1 MNTPAIKIVGAGLL
15 GTSLG
20 LALKKHGITAG
31 LTDQSKAN
39 LRLAIEYGAGVE
51 ASAEPDLIIVCVPPD
66 LTAEVVAR
74 ELSAHPNATVTDVAS
89 TKAEIATSVQELSI
103 EHSRYIGS
111 HPMAGREKGGPG
123 KARADLFFARPWVI
137 TTNSD
142 TDPARL
148 EQVRDLALRL
158 GALPKVMTTQEHD
171 AAVAMVSHL
180 PQLAASLTAA
190 RLTEARPEQL
200 ELAGQG
206 LRDTTRIAASD
217 PDLWIQILSQNS
229 SEVAPL
235 LKLLASDL
243 TELSESLENPELNGS
258 LAKLHALLERGNQ
271 GASKI
276 PGKHGGKYAEYELVT
291 VIIDDSPGALASL
304 LTFIGAIDVNIEDLK
319 LEHSPGAEI
328 GLVELQVLPR
338 SAKQLIDSLTEAGWR
353 LV

>member
-39 LRLAIEYGAGVE
+39 LRLAIEYGAGIE
-51 ASAEPDLIIVCVPPD
+51 ASGDPDLVVVCVPPD

-74 ELSAHPNATVTDVAS
+74 ELAAHPDATVTDVAS
-89 TKAEIATSVQELSI
+89 TKGVIEFAVRELSTQ
-103 EHSRYIGS
+103 HQRYIGS

-137 TTNSD
+137 TTNPDS
-142 TDPARL
+142 DPARL
-148 EQVRDLALRL
+148 EQIRDLALRL
-158 GALPKVMTTQEHD
+158 GALPQVMSAAEHD

-180 PQLAASLTAA
+180 PQLAASLLAS
-190 RLTEARPEQL
+190 RLTQAKPDQL

-229 SEVAPL
+229 SEIAPL

-243 TELSESLENPELNGS
+243 AELSESLENPEQNGS

-271 GASKI
+271 GVAKI

-291 VIIDDSPGALASL
+291 VIIDDSPGSLAGL
-304 LTFIGAIDVNIEDLK
+304 LTFIGDIDVNIEDLK

-328 GLVELQVLPR
+328 GLVELQVLPQA
-338 SAKQLIDSLTEAGWR
+338 AKQLIQSLTAAGWR

>member
-1 MNTPAIKIVGAGLL
+1 
-15 GTSLG
+15 
-20 LALKKHGITAG
+20 
-31 LTDQSKAN
+31 
-39 LRLAIEYGAGVE
+39 
-51 ASAEPDLIIVCVPPD
+51 
-66 LTAEVVAR
+66 
-74 ELSAHPNATVTDVAS
+74 
-89 TKAEIATSVQELSI
+89 
-103 EHSRYIGS
+103 
-111 HPMAGREKGGPG
+111 
-123 KARADLFFARPWVI
+123 
-137 TTNSD
+137 
-142 TDPARL
+142 
-148 EQVRDLALRL
+148 
-158 GALPKVMTTQEHD
+158 MTTQEHD

-338 SAKQLIDSLTEAGWR
+338 SAKQLIHSLTEAGWR